1 MKKLIIIF
9 LLIFISACNISNK
22 EDVLKDIKRVV
33 NNSKE
38 GYELISNNYLELF
51 DYYLPSDVSEVECGT
66 DYCVFN
72 YDNSKIYMNINISGI
87 IAEKYYK
94 DNMIVDDD
102 FLSVEKI
109 IYHDSGLIKK
119 DDTNIPFYLNVYE
132 YDNIY
137 FVHYYNN
144 EVNIYASSLLNE
156 LPSLIK
162 RIFILDSGINIEKDY
177 IIANYS
183 NKAVIDYEKKPVD
196 LFEYIVPSEGILEEL
211 IVEKEADN

>member
-51 DYYLPSDVSEVECGT
+51 DYYLPSDVSEVECGK

-102 FLSVEKI
+102 FLSIEKI

-119 DDTNIPFYLNVYE
+119 DDTKIPFYLNVYE

-162 RIFILDSGINIEKDY
+162 RIFILDSGINIDKDY

-211 IVEKEADN
+211 IVEKEDAN

>member
-51 DYYLPSDVSEVECGT
+51 DYYLPSDVSEVECGK

-162 RIFILDSGINIEKDY
+162 RIFILDSGINIDKDY

>member
-22 EDVLKDIKRVV
+22 EDVLKDIKKVV
-33 NNSKE
+33 SKSKE

-51 DYYLPSDVSEVECGT
+51 DYYLPSDVSEKECGA

-94 DNMIVDDD
+94 DNIIVDDD
-102 FLSVEKI
+102 FLSIEKI

-119 DDTNIPFYLNVYE
+119 DDTKIPFYLNVYE

-162 RIFILDSGINIEKDY
+162 RIFILDSGINIDKDY

-211 IVEKEADN
+211 IVEKEDAN